1 MQYIKGLVI
10 SVPKCENISL
20 HIQLRVKWVRASYFK
35 NCIYTFEI
43 VIILLVYSANINPNP
58 TDFDAV

>member
-1 MQYIKGLVI
+1 MI

-20 HIQLRVKWVRASYFK
+20 HIQLRVKWVRASFFK
-35 NCIYTFEI
+35 NCIYFFEI
-43 VIILLVYSANINPNP
+43 IIILLVYSANIYPNP